1 VIKGGYFMILE
12 IETIFQQ
19 FKEDI
24 LSGKQEMHYLPSSE
38 ICDCYKLLQ
47 LHDSLS
53 FEIKLWL
60 SENRPNKYVV
70 ISNLKAVH
78 VYDKG
83 IISNEN
89 TVEKYLIRKNF

>member
-1 VIKGGYFMILE
+1 MIPE
-12 IETIFQQ
+12 IQTIFQQ
-19 FKEDI
+19 FKEDV

-78 VYDKG
+78 VYDKD
-83 IISNEN
+83 IISNKN
-89 TVEKYLIRKNF
+89 TVEKFLIK

>member
-1 VIKGGYFMILE
+1 MIPE
-12 IETIFQQ
+12 IQTIFQQ
-19 FKEDI
+19 FKEDV
-24 LSGKQEMHYLPSSE
+24 LFGKQEMHYLPSSE

-78 VYDKG
+78 VYDKD

-89 TVEKYLIRKNF
+89 TVEKFLIR

>member
-1 VIKGGYFMILE
+1 MISE
-12 IETIFQQ
+12 IETVFLQ

-47 LHDSLS
+47 LHDALS

-78 VYDKG
+78 VYDKD
-83 IISNEN
+83 IILNEN
-89 TVEKYLIRKNF
+89 TVEKFLIK

>member
-1 VIKGGYFMILE
+1 MIPE
-12 IETIFQQ
+12 IRTIFQQ
-19 FKEDI
+19 FKKDV

-78 VYDKG
+78 VYDKD

-89 TVEKYLIRKNF
+89 TVEKFLIR

>member
-1 VIKGGYFMILE
+1 MIPE
-12 IETIFQQ
+12 IRTIFQQ
-19 FKEDI
+19 FKEDV
-24 LSGKQEMHYLPSSE
+24 LSGKQEMHYLHSSE

-78 VYDKG
+78 VYDKD

-89 TVEKYLIRKNF
+89 TVEKFLIR

>member
-1 VIKGGYFMILE
+1 MISE
-12 IETIFQQ
+12 IEITFQQ
-19 FKEDI
+19 FKEDV

-78 VYDKG
+78 VYDKD

-89 TVEKYLIRKNF
+89 TVEKFLIR

>member
-1 VIKGGYFMILE
+1 MILE
-12 IETIFQQ
+12 IKTIFQQ

-24 LSGKQEMHYLPSSE
+24 LSGKQEMHYLPNSE
-38 ICDCYKLLQ
+38 ICGCYKLLQ

-78 VYDKG
+78 VYDKD
-83 IISNEN
+83 IISNKN
-89 TVEKYLIRKNF
+89 TIEKYLIRENF

>member
-1 VIKGGYFMILE
+1 MISE
-12 IETIFQQ
+12 IEIIFQQ
-19 FKEDI
+19 FKEDV
-24 LSGKQEMHYLPSSE
+24 LSGKQEMHNLPSSE

-78 VYDKG
+78 VYDKD

-89 TVEKYLIRKNF
+89 TVEKFLIR

>member
-1 VIKGGYFMILE
+1 MISEIK
-12 IETIFQQ
+12 TIFQQ

-24 LSGKQEMHYLPSSE
+24 LSEKQEMHYLPSSE

-78 VYDKG
+78 VYDKN

-89 TVEKYLIRKNF
+89 TVEKFLIR

>member
-1 VIKGGYFMILE
+1 MNVE
-12 IETIFQQ
+12 IETVFQR

-60 SENRPNKYVV
+60 SENRPNKYIV

-78 VYDKG
+78 VYDKD

-89 TVEKYLIRKNF
+89 TVEKFLIK

>member
-1 VIKGGYFMILE
+1 MISE
-12 IETIFQQ
+12 IEIIFQQ
-19 FKEDI
+19 FIEDV

-78 VYDKG
+78 VYDKD

-89 TVEKYLIRKNF
+89 TVEKFLIR

>member
-1 VIKGGYFMILE
+1 MISE
-12 IETIFQQ
+12 IEIICQQ
-19 FKEDI
+19 FKEDV

-78 VYDKG
+78 VYDKD

-89 TVEKYLIRKNF
+89 TVEKFLIR

>member
-1 VIKGGYFMILE
+1 MISE
-12 IETIFQQ
+12 IEIIFQQ
-19 FKEDI
+19 FKEDV

-60 SENRPNKYVV
+60 SENGPNKYVV

-78 VYDKG
+78 VYDKD

-89 TVEKYLIRKNF
+89 TVEKFLIR